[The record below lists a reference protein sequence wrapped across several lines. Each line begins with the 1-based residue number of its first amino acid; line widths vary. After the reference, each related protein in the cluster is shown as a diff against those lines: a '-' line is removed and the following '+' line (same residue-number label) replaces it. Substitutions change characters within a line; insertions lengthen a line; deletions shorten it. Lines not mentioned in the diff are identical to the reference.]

1 MAMRWATCVNDV
13 MMDVRLEWKKELEA
27 DVIQLKSS
35 SSCNHDESNLNV
47 TSSSDDAKWIA
58 QKQTCDRT
66 KPVQVK
72 S

>member
-47 TSSSDDAKWIA
+47 TSSSDDA
-58 QKQTCDRT
+58 
-66 KPVQVK
+66 
-72 S
+72 